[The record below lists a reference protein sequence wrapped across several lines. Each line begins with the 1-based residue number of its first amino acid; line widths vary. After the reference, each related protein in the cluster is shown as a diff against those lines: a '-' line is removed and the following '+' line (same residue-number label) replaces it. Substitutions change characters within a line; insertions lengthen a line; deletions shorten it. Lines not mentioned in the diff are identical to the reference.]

1 MTFQRLKS
9 STCDQALLIILI
21 TYDFL
26 ASTLVYL
33 PVQTLMRA
41 IALLLVMMLSGCALP
56 PGESLLT
63 PATSNKPTPQA
74 TVIEV
79 SNKIKA
85 LCLEP
90 AYAAYFAKTFC
101 TPSELSLA
109 MMSDRTKIN
118 QAQKEAL
125 NAWSQAYDKL
135 ADEFNEVLPLT
146 SAANK
151 QMAEYNKIVAFPA
164 AQKNRLDLYQRNIT
178 WAVYNRKRKDI
189 SDGIAAESRR
199 VAQQKF

>member
-33 PVQTLMRA
+33 PAQTPMRA
-41 IALLLVMMLSGCALP
+41 LAIFLVMLLSGCALP
-56 PGESLLT
+56 PGDSLLT
-63 PATSNKPTPQA
+63 PAPSNKPSPQD
-74 TVIEV
+74 TVVEL
-79 SNKIKA
+79 SNKIKS

-90 AYAAYFAKTFC
+90 EYAVYFAKTFC

-109 MMSDRTKIN
+109 MMSDRSKIT
-118 QAQKEAL
+118 QAQKNAL

-135 ADEFNEVLPLT
+135 ANEMNEALALT

-151 QMAEYNKIVAFPA
+151 QMAEYNKMVAFPA
-164 AQKNRLDLYQRNIT
+164 AQKNRLDLYQGSIT

-199 VAQQKF
+199 VVQQKI